1 MTVYSYCTS
10 PHVWT
15 GLNKLSYSG
24 QNALLDMA
32 PHRRAEKRN
41 NSFSD
46 LSKLEDHILGILK
59 PLCKS
64 VVTYDVCIFARQ

>member
-46 LSKLEDHILGILK
+46 LSKLKI
-59 PLCKS
+59 
-64 VVTYDVCIFARQ
+64 TYWEYLSPFVKV